1 MLYLVHLAM
10 NGVRTQ
16 NFSGDRHWLHRLIY
30 RCLWLIFTTDSVFMY
45 DREIMFAVVCC
56 FDHIILISNLYLFI
70 FNLGSSAIL
79 FLDYYRVLS
88 CLQKFSNDRHVF
100 WLYENVASMKKE
112 YNDVISR
119 FLQVISVF
127 VKGFFAGDS
136 CICEGFFP

>member
-1 MLYLVHLAM
+1 
-10 NGVRTQ
+10 
-16 NFSGDRHWLHRLIY
+16 
-30 RCLWLIFTTDSVFMY
+30 
-45 DREIMFAVVCC
+45 MFAVVCC

-127 VKGFFAGDS
+127 VKGFFLQVIRVFVKGFFAGDS

>member
-1 MLYLVHLAM
+1 
-10 NGVRTQ
+10 
-16 NFSGDRHWLHRLIY
+16 
-30 RCLWLIFTTDSVFMY
+30 MY

-127 VKGFFAGDS
+127 MKGFFAGES
-136 CICEGFFP
+136 CICEGFFLQVIRVFVKVFFLKFCIF